1 MIGEGKPCTREAMTG
16 LLFCRAHRAQLADIE
31 KLQCPRGCGQLHLRM
46 SNKSMYFHCRK
57 CKGALLD
64 AKMLET
70 KLSERADML
79 NELLENGEECSLRCP
94 RCEGLM
100 LEIRV
105 VYEMPK
111 GGGAGN
117 LGSVGDI
124 GHPGALIGILLI
136 VVVVAAISAAAES
149 KKKRSED
156 ENDEFTGPNMVI
168 DGCRDCGTFWFDAD
182 EMGIVKQ
189 SLSIKGTTKEELSTL
204 EVDKADME
212 ELHLA
217 AKREAAMLGASCMH
231 FEERGMPPA
240 LEQCKRPK
248 HRGTEYCYMHQPK

>member
-1 MIGEGKPCTREAMTG
+1 M
-16 LLFCRAHRAQLADIE
+16 LFCRAHRAQLADIE
-31 KLQCPRGCGQLHLRM
+31 KLQCPRGCGQLHLRL
-46 SNKSMYFHCRK
+46 SNNNMYFHCRK

-111 GGGAGN
+111 GGGGGLGN
-117 LGSVGDI
+117 IGPV

-136 VVVVAAISAAAES
+136 VFVVAAISAAAES

-156 ENDEFTGPNMVI
+156 ENDEFTGPNMII

-182 EMGIVKQ
+182 EMKIVKQ
-189 SLSIKGTTKEELSTL
+189 SLSLTGTTKEELASIEAEIVESVERKEESTVEGRSTNTHCL
-204 EVDKADME
+204 HIDK
-212 ELHLA
+212 LNG
-217 AKREAAMLGASCMH
+217 KNCRRVTYRS
-231 FEERGMPPA
+231 
-240 LEQCKRPK
+240 
-248 HRGTEYCYMHQPK
+248 TEYCYMHQPK

>member
-1 MIGEGKPCTREAMTG
+1 M
-16 LLFCRAHRAQLADIE
+16 LFCRAHRTQLADIE
-31 KLQCPRGCGQLHLRM
+31 KLQCPRGCGQLHLRL

-136 VVVVAAISAAAES
+136 VVVVAAISAAAQS
-149 KKKRSED
+149 KK
-156 ENDEFTGPNMVI
+156 
-168 DGCRDCGTFWFDAD
+168 
-182 EMGIVKQ
+182 

-204 EVDKADME
+204 ETDKADME

>member
-1 MIGEGKPCTREAMTG
+1 M
-16 LLFCRAHRAQLADIE
+16 LFCRAHRTQLADIE
-31 KLQCPRGCGQLHLRM
+31 KLQCPRGCGQLHLRL

-124 GHPGALIGILLI
+124 GHPGAIIGILLI

-156 ENDEFTGPNMVI
+156 ENDEFTGPNMII
-168 DGCRDCGTFWFDAD
+168 DGCR
-182 EMGIVKQ
+182 EH

-204 EVDKADME
+204 ETDKADME

>member
-1 MIGEGKPCTREAMTG
+1 
-16 LLFCRAHRAQLADIE
+16 
-31 KLQCPRGCGQLHLRM
+31 
-46 SNKSMYFHCRK
+46 
-57 CKGALLD
+57 
-64 AKMLET
+64 
-70 KLSERADML
+70 
-79 NELLENGEECSLRCP
+79 
-94 RCEGLM
+94 M

-111 GGGAGN
+111 GGGGGLGN
-117 LGSVGDI
+117 IGPV

-156 ENDEFTGPNMVI
+156 ENDEFTGPNMII

-204 EVDKADME
+204 EIDKADME

-217 AKREAAMLGASCMH
+217 AKMEAGNVLRTNCMH

-248 HRGTEYCYMHQPK
+248 HRGTEYCYMHQSK

>member
-31 KLQCPRGCGQLHLRM
+31 KLQCPRGCGQLTLRL
-46 SNKSMYFHCRK
+46 SNNSRYFHCRK

-64 AKMLET
+64 AKILET

-111 GGGAGN
+111 GGGGGLGN
-117 LGSVGDI
+117 IGPV

-182 EMGIVKQ
+182 EMQIVKQ
-189 SLSIKGTTKEELSTL
+189 SLSITGTTKEELVRIEA
-204 EVDKADME
+204 EVKEKE
-212 ELHLA
+212 EVRASARGSGRAANTTCLHIDE
-217 AKREAAMLGASCMH
+217 KNGKKCRRVTFRS
-231 FEERGMPPA
+231 
-240 LEQCKRPK
+240 
-248 HRGTEYCYMHQPK
+248 TEYCYMHQPK